1 MVHAVRGGIAVFRG
15 AVCGVRRRNLAGG
28 DSLEPRDGRCGQVPR
43 EGEPEYAVRAGQD
56 GRGD

>member
-1 MVHAVRGGIAVFRG
+1 MVYAVRGRAAVFCG
-15 AVCGVRRRNLAGG
+15 AVRGVRRRNRAGG
-28 DSLEPRDGRCGQVPR
+28 NSLESRDGRCGQVPR